1 MRGSA
6 GLEFDATLKD
16 FFRQQPTSLVLEL
29 TGGVRVVAFLNV
41 DLRLVQE
48 RRLDLVLLLEAVHRS
63 PMAGLSN
70 PRFAANDSVPAA
82 ACRSWVLPLRATLG
96 ALHQAFGKDLLP
108 IMPGT
113 PQRGGLAVG
122 TFPFAETRPQYG
134 RSHPSE

>member
-1 MRGSA
+1 M
-6 GLEFDATLKD
+6 EFDATLKE
-16 FFRQQPTSLVLEL
+16 FFQQQPTNLLLEL
-29 TGGVRVVAFLNV
+29 TGGVPVVEFLKV
-41 DLRLVQE
+41 ELRRVQE

-96 ALHQAFGKDLLP
+96 ALHQAFGKDLHLQAADHARH
-108 IMPGT
+108 T
-113 PQRGGLAVG
+113 ETGGWPLAHS
-122 TFPFAETRPQYG
+122 PSPRHRPQYG